1 MNRRLLTVPFLAI
14 MLMASSTVL
23 VRALAP
29 AVAEPPAA
37 DDNAALVKR
46 GAYLVQTMACHD
58 CHTPWKMG
66 PRGPEPD
73 MSRALTGHPED
84 LVMPTPPALP
94 AGPWI
99 TLMAATNT
107 AFAGPW
113 GVSYTAN
120 LTPDPETGLGKWT
133 YEMFIATMKADR
145 SCLPCRHKSSPP
157 PRTATRARSLRTCSR
172 SLRCATACPRL
183 VTLLSLECG
192 SARLGAAGIG
202 RVGHRRGRVVRR
214 APVPGDVGGRG

>member
-1 MNRRLLTVPFLAI
+1 

-133 YEMFIATMKADR
+133 YEMFIATMKTGRHQGKGRPVLPPMPTQIIAAAEDR
-145 SCLPCRHKSSPP
+145 D
-157 PRTATRARSLRTCSR
+157 ARAIFAYLQSL
-172 SLRCATACPRL
+172 
-183 VTLLSLECG
+183 
-192 SARLGAAGIG
+192 
-202 RVGHRRGRVVRR
+202 
-214 APVPGDVGGRG
+214 APVRNRVPAPGDPVEPGVR